1 MAVQLAEQP
10 QPGQAPVA
18 LHRLGRDVEDVRGL
32 LEAQP
37 AEETQ
42 FDDAAL
48 SRVDGGKGLQRP
60 IEIDNVDGRAGGGQL
75 RRIDA
80 HPFDAAAALVPGMRA
95 RVIDEHPPHE
105 ARSKPDEVRAARRG
119 GAASR
124 RLVSM
129 TQPLAA
135 LWSLPGFV
143 RRFRRYYPKPRA
155 LAHSAATAIMSP
167 LATAGGILFERG
179 IRREQRMKQLI
190 QAVATTIG
198 VFGLAGAAFAGGDAD
213 RCSTESLHGEYVL
226 SASGFTVN
234 PVTGAAQPKAI
245 VEVIDFDGDR
255 TLAVPA
261 ATRSVNGAI
270 ARSLPGSG
278 SY

>member
-1 MAVQLAEQP
+1 MNA
-10 QPGQAPVA
+10 
-18 LHRLGRDVEDVRGL
+18 
-32 LEAQP
+32 
-37 AEETQ
+37 
-42 FDDAAL
+42 
-48 SRVDGGKGLQRP
+48 
-60 IEIDNVDGRAGGGQL
+60 
-75 RRIDA
+75 
-80 HPFDAAAALVPGMRA
+80 RA
-95 RVIDEHPPHE
+95 RR
-105 ARSKPDEVRAARRG
+105 RSSVSTSGTRSSSAASSPSLQARRSCVTPSG
-119 GAASR
+119 VNDTTVGC
-124 RLVSM
+124 
-129 TQPLAA
+129 
-135 LWSLPGFV
+135 FV
-143 RRFRRYYPKPRA
+143 E
-155 LAHSAATAIMSP
+155 SAAICPAFSP
-167 LATAGGILFERG
+167 VLPETAGVGAFSCDGDHVTACDRRRNSFRAG

-270 ARSLPGSG
+270 ARSLPGSRSYTVEADCSGTIVFDGGPSFDMFITPRGNQLWVIQTNPNNVFQG
-278 SY
+278 SATRTASAMQHRDQQ